1 MHMTFWFNSGLIPE
15 KMETFMAVK
24 AFTRY
29 VECLMILRSKRLNKN
44 CNVNKK
50 DVGKVS
56 IVIFRLGLGGISNT
70 SYTMIV
76 NTLV

>member
-1 MHMTFWFNSGLIPE
+1 MHMTFYFNTGLIPK

-44 CNVNKK
+44 CYVNKK
-50 DVGKVS
+50 DVEKVS
-56 IVIFRLGLGGISNT
+56 SVICTYMKL
-70 SYTMIV
+70 
-76 NTLV
+76 